1 MRKGEGSSHT
11 DISTAP
17 PGRLV
22 HGTQLLVLAG
32 LIVLTIVALWPVQQ
46 VIGKRLALLKAE
58 TIKQLELATNR
69 QFTYDSI
76 SPSIFHSIEIR
87 GLRIYD
93 ENAAHSLLLSIRQV
107 QIYYNIFKLFGAD
120 PISALSEISIE
131 NTSLAIDTETDRDLV
146 SFLKG
151 LMANAQ
157 RKTVFPSQLRLSGRN
172 LTLSIRG
179 PSGQLEV
186 DRLFFQVQNGSQGLS
201 VQVRG
206 AVNAGIAN
214 RPMGLSELSTVV
226 SVSGLV
232 GRDLKWSDLRLRFDK
247 LSSNLVTI
255 VRPTFHV
262 SLRDGVWQVRKVQ
275 DKAPLDLQ
283 FSYDEARQL
292 LRLSFVADHF
302 RPSYYFAF
310 GPKLEAYTPW
320 LSSVVSGT
328 GSLTYSVPD
337 KRLTYESDTS
347 LRVANRYLPSP
358 LSVVARLKGDLESAQ
373 VSLLSVT
380 SSLGDGSFS
389 GAVDLRRM
397 IPSGSLTLANVVTP
411 LGGRLSATLS
421 LLATQGGLVATSSD
435 LEIGSVAFRPF
446 SLTATPEK
454 SGVDF
459 HLSASFPEG
468 ASDNVLVADGSYRSV
483 PERYLQISLS
493 ANRLPLTALYA
504 ALQQEP
510 SKTVSR
516 ELSGLNITTTAFVA
530 SDLKHFS
537 FISPQSTISSD
548 TAPNRRVTFGLVG
561 NERNLQIRGVKID
574 WGPYHGAGAAGVT
587 LIEQGR
593 VSFNTDLTIQGV
605 SYRASGYYVEG
616 DSLVASGNHGF
627 DLAAIRQGDRYVFRL
642 LTKEL
647 PLPFRA
653 GTAKLTLDLEGFYS
667 DPTTWEVLSRRSV
680 VSDLPILPVKDNQ
693 VALSA
698 RISADGGDIY
708 SLTFRDAISS
718 VTGTGRISLRR
729 GDSGYR
735 GNGWIQLY
743 NPDGTERYEA
753 SINFNGPEMDTIVSF
768 TGAPLT
774 RFGQLPLS
782 GDLTGSVALTG
793 DILHPAI
800 TANLTLPE
808 GQLFSD
814 PVSGSVTLTVD
825 SRQISL
831 LQANFRY
838 LTHALSGGSG
848 TVELATGKFSFTG
861 GYQGEMSGD
870 LVDARVS
877 LSGQTVPLD
886 SGLSFSQLLAQ
897 NFQAKIGVSAIRI
910 NGKPAEAWSL
920 GLSRKEGKLTFAGGP
935 SNAVAGY
942 LLDSGA
948 FSVSLSDPLPL
959 ALQATGTVT
968 GSTID
973 ASLQNVVLDLHAFDA
988 VAKIP
993 YFDIS
998 KGKARGDLT
1007 IDGPINDPEFQGDL
1021 HATSVYGKAV
1031 VIPDEIGPFNTD
1043 LAFRGKTLAMTDVTL
1058 PSGTSQVLASLDFTL
1073 DHWVPTAFNLQFR
1086 TETPQGVHVKYP
1098 IAGLD
1103 FDGYASGTI
1112 VIQGDSLSTELSGNL
1127 VIDSCVIT
1135 IGHAPPQPP
1144 SGQPTEDNTTYDFTF
1159 TTGKRVEFVWP
1170 SLNVP
1175 ILRGYAD
1182 TAQKLHI
1189 NADGSTG
1196 DFSIVGNIDVKSG
1209 EIYYFRQSFYLQTGS
1224 ISFNEDQDK
1233 VDPILNARAEIREVD
1248 QNGRNVSVYLVVND
1262 QPLSQF
1268 SPRFESDPPMSSSDI
1283 LTLLGQ
1289 NIYPQLSGQQ
1299 TGLGSAVSFTGDILS
1314 QFSIMRAVEQ
1324 KVRDLFGL
1332 DLFSVRTQILQ
1343 NIISEKIFGAG
1354 PTFPNGS
1361 AASLGQYLD
1370 NTTLFLGKYLTNDLF
1385 LEAMIS
1391 LRSNNAFLSAYGGAT
1406 NNLLIDSE
1414 LLLEWKTPLFL
1425 LQLSLL
1431 PDPTDLV
1438 PSQLTPSLSL
1448 SWGFSF

>member
-1 MRKGEGSSHT
+1 MSKGEGFSHA
-11 DISTAP
+11 DISTAT

-22 HGTQLLVLAG
+22 HGTQLLVLMG
-32 LIVLTIVALWPVQQ
+32 LVVLSVVALWPVQQ
-46 VIGKRLALLKAE
+46 AIGKRLALLKAE
-58 TIKQLELATNR
+58 TIRQLELATDR
-69 QFTYDSI
+69 QFTYESI
-76 SPSIFHSIEIR
+76 SPSIFHSLEIR
-87 GLRIYD
+87 GLKVYD
-93 ENAAHSLLLSIRQV
+93 EDAAHSLLLSIQQV

-131 NTSLAIDTETDRDLV
+131 NTSLAIDTRADHDLV
-146 SFLKG
+146 SFLKE
-151 LMANAQ
+151 LLTNAN
-157 RKTVFPSQLRLSGRN
+157 RKTVLPERLRLSGRN
-172 LTLSIRG
+172 LTLAIRG
-179 PSGQLEV
+179 PAGRLEV
-186 DRLFFQVQNGSQGLS
+186 NRLFFQVQNGSQGLS

-206 AVNAGIAN
+206 AVNASIASRPVGI
-214 RPMGLSELSTVV
+214 SDVSTVV

-232 GRDLKWSDLRLRFDK
+232 GRDFQWSDLRLRFDR

-262 SLRDGVWQVRKVQ
+262 SLRNGIWQVRKVQ
-275 DKAPLDLQ
+275 DKAPLDLR

-292 LRLSFVADHF
+292 FRLSFAADHF

-310 GPKLEAYTPW
+310 GPNLEAYAPW

-328 GSLTYSVPD
+328 GSLSYLLPD
-337 KRLTYESDTS
+337 KSLTYESDATV
-347 LRVANRYLPSP
+347 LVANRYLPSP
-358 LSVVARLKGDLESAQ
+358 LTVVARLKGDADRAN
-373 VSLLSVT
+373 VSLLSV
-380 SSLGDGSFS
+380 SSSFGDGTFS

-397 IPSGSLTLANVVTP
+397 IPSGSLILTNVVTP
-411 LGGRLSATLS
+411 LGGKLSAALS
-421 LLATQGGLVATSSD
+421 LVATNDSLVATSRD
-435 LEIGSVAFRPF
+435 LEIGSIALRPF
-446 SLTATPEK
+446 VLTATPKK

-459 HLSASFPEG
+459 HLSASFPG
-468 ASDNVLVADGSYRSV
+468 GTADNLLVADGSYRSV
-483 PERYLQISLS
+483 PESYLQVSLS

-504 ALQQEP
+504 AVQREP
-510 SKTVSR
+510 SKTISR
-516 ELSGLNITTTAFVA
+516 ELSGLSVSTTAFVA
-530 SDLKHFS
+530 SDLTRFS
-537 FISPQSTISSD
+537 FISPRSTISSD
-548 TAPNRRVTFGLVG
+548 SAPNRSATFGLVG
-561 NERNLQIRGVKID
+561 NERNLQVREIKID
-574 WGPYHGAGAAGVT
+574 WDTYHGTGAAGAT
-587 LIEQGR
+587 LVAPGR

-605 SYRASGYYVEG
+605 SYRANGYYVEG
-616 DSLVASGNHGF
+616 DSLVASGNHGL
-627 DLAAIRQGDRYVFRL
+627 DLAAIRQGNRYVFRL
-642 LTKEL
+642 LTKEF
-647 PLPFRA
+647 PLPFRN

-667 DPTTWEVLSRRSV
+667 NPTTWEVLSRRSV
-680 VSDLPILPVKDNQ
+680 VSDLPVLPVKDNQ
-693 VALSA
+693 VTLSA
-698 RISADGGDIY
+698 RIAADGGDIY
-708 SLTFRDAISS
+708 SLTFQDAISR
-718 VTGTGRISLRR
+718 VTGTGRLSFRR
-729 GDSGYR
+729 GDNGYR
-735 GNGWIQLY
+735 GSGWVQLY
-743 NPDGTERYEA
+743 NPGGTERYEA
-753 SINFNGPEMDTIVSF
+753 SINFDGPELDTIVSF
-768 TGAPLT
+768 TGAPLN

-782 GDLTGSVALTG
+782 GDLTGSVSLTG

-814 PVSGSVTLTVD
+814 PISGSLTMSVD
-825 SRQISL
+825 SRQIDL
-831 LQANFRY
+831 LQANIRY
-838 LTHALSGGSG
+838 LTHAVSGASG
-848 TVELATGKFSFTG
+848 TVELATGKFSFSG
-861 GYQGEMSGD
+861 GYQGQMSGD
-870 LVDARVS
+870 LVGARVT
-877 LSGQTVPLD
+877 LSGQTAALD
-886 SGLSFSQLLAQ
+886 SGLSLSQLLSRD
-897 NFQAKIGVSAIRI
+897 FQAKIGVSSIRI
-910 NGKPAEAWSL
+910 NGKPADAWSL
-920 GLSRKEGKLTFAGGP
+920 GLTRTAGKLVFEGGP

-959 ALQATGTVT
+959 ALQASGTVT

-973 ASLQNVVLDLHAFDA
+973 ASLQDVVLDLHAFDA

-1007 IDGPINDPEFQGDL
+1007 ISGPINDPEFQGDL
-1021 HATSVYGKAV
+1021 HATAVYGKAV

-1043 LAFRGKTLAMTDVTL
+1043 LAFRGKTLSMTDVIL
-1058 PSGTSQVLASLDFTL
+1058 PSGSSQVLASLDFTL
-1073 DHWVPTAFNLQFR
+1073 DHWAPTAFDLKFR

-1098 IAGLD
+1098 VAGLD

-1112 VIQGDSLSTELSGNL
+1112 VIQGDGLSTELSGNL

-1135 IGHAPPQPP
+1135 IGRAPAAPP
-1144 SGQPTEDNTTYDFTF
+1144 SGPSTEDNTNFNFTF

-1182 TAQKLHI
+1182 TGQNLRI
-1189 NADGSTG
+1189 NAEGSTG
-1196 DFSIVGNIDVKSG
+1196 DFTIVGNINVKSG

-1248 QNGRNVSVYLVVND
+1248 QTGKNVSIYLVVND
-1262 QPLSQF
+1262 EPLSQF

-1289 NIYPQLSGQQ
+1289 SINPQLAGQQ
-1299 TGLGSAVSFTGDILS
+1299 TGLSSAVSFTGDILS

-1324 KVRDLFGL
+1324 RVRDLFGL

-1343 NIISEKIFGAG
+1343 NLISEKIFGAG
-1354 PTFPNGS
+1354 PTVANNT
-1361 AASLGQYLD
+1361 ATSLGQYLD
-1370 NTTLFLGKYLTNDLF
+1370 NTTLFLGKYVTNDLF